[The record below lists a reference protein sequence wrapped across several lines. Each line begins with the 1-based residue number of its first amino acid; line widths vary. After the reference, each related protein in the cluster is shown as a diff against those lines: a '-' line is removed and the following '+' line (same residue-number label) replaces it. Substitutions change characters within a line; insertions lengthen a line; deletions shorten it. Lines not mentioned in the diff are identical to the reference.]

1 MNNGKVKLVEY
12 FLSIVVLFQ
21 VVKLITVNVSLNNV
35 EKFSSIGK
43 MQKKLI
49 NFKEEI
55 SVFMWNVKE
64 AKLQKKKKR
73 EKEEKKI
80 LNKRNG
86 KNEASKKF
94 TYTKLK

>member
-21 VVKLITVNVSLNNV
+21 VVKLITVNVSLNNI
-35 EKFSSIGK
+35 EKKKFSSVGK

-55 SVFMWNVKE
+55 SVFCEM
-64 AKLQKKKKR
+64 
-73 EKEEKKI
+73 
-80 LNKRNG
+80 
-86 KNEASKKF
+86 
-94 TYTKLK
+94 